1 MERLGLERR
10 CVERRELGWLGLER
24 RRMERLF
31 LGRRGVEW
39 LRLDQLSL
47 GLTDAR
53 SGSQAMKVPRATGAV
68 VAASVLGGALTLSV
82 AAGRQSASWHVEQS
96 QWMVAAAVG
105 ALALGS
111 WVWPVVVYRGGE
123 SAAFNMDEG
132 FFVILALLV
141 PPLVT
146 LGTLALAI
154 IVAQAARRRP
164 LLKSAFNVG
173 QVLIAAG
180 LGLAVSRS
188 LAAPSNSLTTGQ
200 IAAIILGVG
209 VYFVIN
215 TFLVAAVMVPM
226 GATWRELTSDL
237 PIQVT
242 HAGAGALVGVVLALA
257 IQGHPWAVAL
267 AIPGLIME
275 RQLISARF
283 AALYDRA
290 RMEGLY
296 EVTLEAN
303 RGLRQQA
310 VLETILESVRRLLR
324 SPEAALTSDDPGP
337 GQLAAPIT
345 VADQRQWLVAWGR
358 RRGEPFGD
366 ADRGL
371 LRALAA
377 VGNGALS
384 NAELYQQVHV
394 ERERLSSITLS
405 IGEGVCAIDADG
417 KLTFVNRAAA
427 DMMRLPSLNITIDD
441 LVSDG
446 ALTAPDFLLVPASEA
461 MRTGRTIREDDARFP
476 GKNGGTIPVAY
487 TASAVMSDGTPSG
500 AVIAFRD
507 ITERKAFE
515 DELHH
520 HAFYDS
526 LTGLA
531 NRGLLV
537 ERLDQALRRSA
548 MDRKTHALIFVDV
561 DRFKS
566 INDSLGHVTGD
577 EFLVAIGARMKGV
590 VRSHDLLARFGGD
603 EFVVLLEDVAG
614 VDVAVAAA
622 QRICAAVEQPM
633 VLPDGYELV
642 ASVSVGIALTEPGKT
657 ADDVLRNADVA
668 MYDAKVKGGGGIYKV
683 FNQASMGS
691 RSSERLQ
698 IEADLRKGLERDEL
712 EVYYQPFYSLD
723 EQRIVGAEALV
734 RWRHPANGLISPM
747 SFIPMAEETGLI
759 LPLGRYVLDTAC
771 RQVRSIRDRLDVDLP
786 ISVNLS
792 PRQFQESGLLSQ
804 VAAALDSA
812 GLPSELLMFEITE
825 TMVMEDLSGAREIM
839 KKLNRL
845 GVRLAIDDF
854 GTGHS
859 SLAYLKQFPV
869 HEVKVDRAFVQG
881 VAESPVDSA
890 IVRAI
895 IDLAN
900 AMGISAVAEGVETKD
915 QAAGLRML
923 GCPVG
928 QGFYFSRPLR
938 AEAFDQLLTRHF
950 ARTGGPNG
958 RVLINQCAGTP
969 GSTAVP
975 SVLACPA
982 DAATLHG

>member
-1 MERLGLERR
+1 MRL
-10 CVERRELGWLGLER
+10 
-24 RRMERLF
+24 
-31 LGRRGVEW
+31 
-39 LRLDQLSL
+39 
-47 GLTDAR
+47 
-53 SGSQAMKVPRATGAV
+53 PRATWAV
-68 VAASVLGGALTLSV
+68 VAASVAGGAFTLCV
-82 AAGRQSASWHVEQS
+82 AVWRQPASGQIDER
-96 QWMVAAAVG
+96 QWIVAAAMGV
-105 ALALGS
+105 LALGS

-123 SAAFNMDEG
+123 SEAFNMDEG

-141 PPLVT
+141 QPLVT
-146 LGTLALAI
+146 LGTFALAT
-154 IVAQAARRRP
+154 VLAQAIRRRP
-164 LLKSAFNVG
+164 LVKSAFNAG

-188 LAAPSNSLTTGQ
+188 IAAPSNSFTTGQ
-200 IAAIILGVG
+200 IAAIIVGMG
-209 VYFVIN
+209 VYFVVN
-215 TFLVAAVMVPM
+215 TFLVAGVVISM
-226 GATWRELTSDL
+226 GATWGEFTNDL
-237 PIQVT
+237 PTQVT
-242 HAGAGALVGVVLALA
+242 LAGAGALVGVVLALA
-257 IQGHPWAVAL
+257 IQAHLWAVAL
-267 AIPGLIME
+267 AIPGLVVE
-275 RQLISARF
+275 RRLISARF

-310 VLETILESVRRLLR
+310 VLETILGSVRRLLR
-324 SPEAALTSDDPGP
+324 SPEATLASDDPSP
-337 GQLAAPIT
+337 GQLAVPMT
-345 VADQRQWLVAWGR
+345 VAGKRQWLVASGR
-358 RRGEPFGD
+358 RRDEPFDD

-384 NAELYQQVHV
+384 NAVLYQQVHV
-394 ERERLSSITLS
+394 ERERLSSITLN
-405 IGEGVCAIDADG
+405 IGEGVCAIDAGG

-427 DMMRLPSLNITIDD
+427 DMIELPSLDITIDD
-441 LVSDG
+441 PVGNG
-446 ALTAPDFLLVPASEA
+446 ALTAPGFLLIPAREA
-461 MRTGRTIREDDARFP
+461 MRTGRTIREDDARFR
-476 GKNGGTIPVAY
+476 GKNGGAIPVAY
-487 TASAVMSDGTPSG
+487 TASAVMSGGTPSG

-531 NRGLLV
+531 NRRLLV
-537 ERLDQALRRSA
+537 ECLEQALRRSA
-548 MDRKTHALIFVDV
+548 LDRRTHALIFVDV

-603 EFVVLLEDVAG
+603 EFVVLLEDVPG

-622 QRICAAVEQPM
+622 RRICAAAGQPM
-633 VLPDGYELV
+633 VLPDGYEMV

-668 MYDAKVKGGGGIYKV
+668 MYEAKAKGGGGIYKV
-683 FNQASMGS
+683 FDQASMGT

-734 RWRHPANGLISPM
+734 RWRHPANGLISPGR
-747 SFIPMAEETGLI
+747 FIPIAEETGLI
-759 LPLGRYVLDTAC
+759 LPLGRYVLDKAC

-792 PRQFQESGLLSQ
+792 PRQFAESGLLSQ
-804 VAAALDSA
+804 VAAALDA
-812 GLPSELLMFEITE
+812 TGLPSELLIFEITE
-825 TMVMEDLSGAREIM
+825 TMVMEDLSGAREVM

-869 HEVKVDRAFVQG
+869 HEVKVDRTFVQG

-890 IVRAI
+890 IVRAV

-900 AMGISAVAEGVETKD
+900 AMGIAAVAEGVETKD
-915 QAAGLRML
+915 QVAGLKML
-923 GCPVG
+923 GCHVA
-928 QGFYFSRPLR
+928 QGFYFSQPLR
-938 AEAFDQLLTRHF
+938 AGEFDELLTRHF
-950 ARTGGPNG
+950 ARTAGPAG
-958 RVLINQCAGTP
+958 PVLIGK
-969 GSTAVP
+969 G
-975 SVLACPA
+975 A
-982 DAATLHG
+982 DTL

>member
-1 MERLGLERR
+1 M
-10 CVERRELGWLGLER
+10 
-24 RRMERLF
+24 
-31 LGRRGVEW
+31 
-39 LRLDQLSL
+39 
-47 GLTDAR
+47 GLTRAR
-53 SGSQAMKVPRATGAV
+53 PGSRAMNIPRATRAI
-68 VAASVLGGALTLSV
+68 VAASIVGGALTIFV
-82 AAGRQSASWHVEQS
+82 AVWRQSAPGDIDQG
-96 QWMVAAAVG
+96 QWIAAAAIGV
-105 ALALGS
+105 LALGS

-123 SAAFNMDEG
+123 SEALNMDEG
-132 FFVILALLV
+132 FLVILALLV

-146 LGTLALAI
+146 LGTLGLVTI
-154 IVAQAARRRP
+154 LAQAIRRRP
-164 LLKSAFNVG
+164 LVKSAFNAG

-188 LAAPSNSLTTGQ
+188 IAAPANPLTAGQ
-200 IAAIILGVG
+200 IAAVMLGAA
-209 VYFVIN
+209 VYLAIN
-215 TFLVAAVMVPM
+215 TLLVASVMVSM
-226 GATWRELTSDL
+226 GTTWRELTSDL
-237 PIQVT
+237 RIQVT
-242 HAGAGALVGVVLALA
+242 LSGAGALVGVLLAVA
-257 IQGHPWAVAL
+257 IQAHLWAVAL
-267 AIPGLIME
+267 AIPGLVLE
-275 RQLISARF
+275 RRLISARF

-310 VLETILESVRRLLR
+310 VLETILGSVRRLLR

-337 GQLAAPIT
+337 GQLAAPMT
-345 VADQRQWLVAWGR
+345 VADRQQWLVASGR
-358 RRGEPFGD
+358 RRDEPFDD
-366 ADRGL
+366 ADSGL

-384 NAELYQQVHV
+384 NAQLFQQVRL
-394 ERERLSSITLS
+394 ERERLSSITLN

-427 DMMRLPSLNITIDD
+427 DMMKLPSLNITIDD
-441 LVSDG
+441 PVSDG

-515 DELHH
+515 DELHQ

-531 NRGLLV
+531 NRRLLV

-577 EFLVAIGARMKGV
+577 EFLVAIGACMKGV
-590 VRSHDLLARFGGD
+590 VRNHDLLARFGGD

-622 QRICAAVEQPM
+622 RRICAAVKRPM

-668 MYDAKVKGGGGIYKV
+668 MYDAKVRGGGGIYKV
-683 FNQASMGS
+683 FDQASMGS

-734 RWRHPANGLISPM
+734 RWRHPANGLIGPM

-759 LPLGRYVLDTAC
+759 MPLGRYVLDTAC

-792 PRQFQESGLLSQ
+792 PRQFQESGLLTQ
-804 VAAALDSA
+804 VAAALDA
-812 GLPSELLMFEITE
+812 ACLPSELLMFEITE
-825 TMVMEDLSGAREIM
+825 SVVMEDISGAREIM

-923 GCPVG
+923 GCPVA

-938 AEAFDQLLTRHF
+938 AEEFDQLLTRHF
-950 ARTGGPNG
+950 ARTAGPSG
-958 RVLINQCAGTP
+958 RVLINQGAGAP
-969 GSTAVP
+969 GIITAVP
-975 SVLACPA
+975 AVRACPA
-982 DAATLHG
+982 DASTLPG